1 MIVLV
6 FYWWILNGGGVVG
19 DEETYDD
26 ETYEL
31 PPSFALGASPE
42 GEFEKYI
49 IAIRSTIANF
59 EKIQLD
65 MIVLQKN
72 TIWYCNWIILCVR

>member
-1 MIVLV
+1 M
-6 FYWWILNGGGVVG
+6 NGGGVVG

-59 EKIQLD
+59 EKNPIGYDCFTKEYD
-65 MIVLQKN
+65 MVL
-72 TIWYCNWIILCVR
+72 